1 MENEMVE
8 VVLITN
14 AGEGF
19 GRTVALTFAELN
31 YDVVCADK
39 DVELAAKTAA
49 EIEELGGNAIPIQAD
64 MSSSKDA
71 RLAFDKVF
79 EIFGSLNGV
88 IHLATHESN
97 AALRDLTETE
107 FAELINEDVKSTF
120 LVLKNSAK
128 LLDRA
133 WLVLIGPPKSAN
145 LPHMFGMRGAITR
158 MAAAFES
165 RYEDLRVNVIIPSRS
180 ASDPEHDAH
189 LADTVSYLAS
199 PYAEGVSGQRL
210 NIDLP
215 KPPNIEE
222 KLLPEV
228 RAALNENFLGDE
240 FNDYEDEIFLEEEL
254 DVSFDELEEK
264 LDNDLELD
272 FEELSNV

>member
-1 MENEMVE
+1 MVE

-19 GRTVALTFAELN
+19 GRTIALTFAELN

-49 EIEELGGNAIPIQAD
+49 EIEDLGGNAIPIQAD

-79 EIFGSLNGV
+79 EIFGSVNGV
-88 IHLATHESN
+88 IHVATHESN
-97 AALRDLTETE
+97 AALRDLTEGE
-107 FAELINEDVKSTF
+107 FSELINENVKSTF
-120 LVLKNSAK
+120 LILKNAAK

-180 ASDPEHDAH
+180 AADPEHDSH

-215 KPPNIEE
+215 KPPNIDE

-228 RAALNENFLGDE
+228 RAALDENFLGDDSSE
-240 FNDYEDEIFLEEEL
+240 YETEILL
-254 DVSFDELEEK
+254 GDDSDSSFDD
-264 LDNDLELD
+264 LDGDLDLEL
-272 FEELSNV
+272 EYENS

>member
-1 MENEMVE
+1 MENETVE

-19 GRTVALTFAELN
+19 GRTIALTFAELN
-31 YDVVCADK
+31 YDVVCADR

-64 MSSSKDA
+64 MTSSKDA
-71 RLAFDKVF
+71 RLAFNKVF
-79 EIFGSLNGV
+79 EIFGSINGV
-88 IHLATHESN
+88 IHVATHESN
-97 AALRDLTETE
+97 AALRDLTESD
-107 FAELINEDVKSTF
+107 FSELINENVKSTF
-120 LVLKNSAK
+120 LILKNSAK

-215 KPPNIEE
+215 KPPDIDE

-228 RAALNENFLGDE
+228 RAALDENFLGDDFE
-240 FNDYEDEIFLEEEL
+240 EYEEDIALENDSDNPFDDL
-254 DVSFDELEEK
+254 DDDL
-264 LDNDLELD
+264 DLEL
-272 FEELSNV
+272 EYENTSNG

>member
-1 MENEMVE
+1 MVE

-19 GRTVALTFAELN
+19 GRTIALTFAELN

-64 MSSSKDA
+64 MTSSKDA
-71 RLAFDKVF
+71 RLAFNKVF
-79 EIFGSLNGV
+79 EIFGSINGV
-88 IHLATHESN
+88 IHVATHESN
-97 AALRDLTETE
+97 AALRDLTEGE
-107 FAELINEDVKSTF
+107 FSELINENVKSTF
-120 LVLKNSAK
+120 LILKNAAK

-215 KPPNIEE
+215 KPPNIDE

-228 RAALNENFLGDE
+228 RAALDENFLGDDLS
-240 FNDYEDEIFLEEEL
+240 DYETETLLGD
-254 DVSFDELEEK
+254 DNDSSFDDFDGDL
-264 LDNDLELD
+264 DLEL
-272 FEELSNV
+272 EYENS